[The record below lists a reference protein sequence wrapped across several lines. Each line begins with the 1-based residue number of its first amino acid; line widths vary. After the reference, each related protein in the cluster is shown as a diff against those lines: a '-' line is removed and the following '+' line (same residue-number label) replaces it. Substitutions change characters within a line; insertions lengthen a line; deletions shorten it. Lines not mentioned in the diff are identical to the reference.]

1 MFIKKHTS
9 NDLTLYFSTFETVCN
24 YFSYERNLMQLS
36 SILTY
41 VCLDYL
47 NTKQMY
53 KDILTDIIVIR
64 QHGNLVN
71 LHLNKEK

>member
-1 MFIKKHTS
+1 MFIKTHTS

-53 KDILTDIIVIR
+53 TDILTDIIVIR

-71 LHLNKEK
+71 LHQNKEK